1 MLNNSLVKFKVRSV
15 PHVRFDPA
23 PASNCRYLPSTPEK
37 IVSFGFPRPA
47 RSVRLNFFLSA
58 EEQPL
63 HQTHRAPDQRAHPAS
78 HGYRTQNDPS
88 NLHGGCA
95 FAASVF
101 LCDLGHTLTLLLR
114 ALTIGRRPQ
123 GAGSTEHM
131 QLVAN
136 KHRKRDRMQTVFR
149 ILKAPATTLDQRRPR
164 QKIGVPRPTFRLH
177 ESVVSLMY
185 GPHQAFAF
193 VVLL

>member
-1 MLNNSLVKFKVRSV
+1 M
-15 PHVRFDPA
+15 RFDPA

-37 IVSFGFPRPA
+37 IASFGFPRHV
-47 RSVRLNFFLSA
+47 RSVRANVFSSA
-58 EEQPL
+58 DEQPL

-95 FAASVF
+95 SAASVF
-101 LCDLGHTLTLLLR
+101 LCDLGHTLTLLVG
-114 ALTIGRRPQ
+114 ALTIGRRTK

-131 QLVAN
+131 QLSPISIGSGTECKPSPVSL
-136 KHRKRDRMQTVFR
+136 KRRHYFGPR
-149 ILKAPATTLDQRRPR
+149 PPR

-177 ESVVSLMY
+177 RSIVSLMY